1 MSGVGNSR
9 SRPVAVV
16 RTAAELDRHTA
27 PWREARERLALV
39 PTMGALHDGHLSL
52 IDLARGAADR
62 VIVSIFV
69 NPAQFGAGEDFDR
82 YPRGEARDLDRL
94 AARGADLAYVPSVD
108 EIYPEGARETIMVPA
123 MARALCDA
131 HRPGHF
137 EGVAAVVARLL
148 RQCAPDIAVFGQK
161 DYQQLI
167 VIRQMVG
174 DLGLPVEVIGAPI
187 VRDPD
192 GLALSSRNAYLSP
205 GERRVAATLNRVLR
219 RVADDA
225 AGGAD
230 IATVTSEGMRALV
243 DAGFDAIDYLE
254 VRDPRT
260 LLPVSGPTIPA
271 RVLAAVRIGKVRLID
286 NVAVSPPLP

>member
-1 MSGVGNSR
+1 MSEVGNSH
-9 SRPVAVV
+9 PVAVV
-16 RTAAELDRHTA
+16 RTAVELGRHVA
-27 PWREARERLALV
+27 PWREAGERLALV

-52 IDLARGAADR
+52 IDLARSAADR

-82 YPRGEARDLDRL
+82 YPRAEGRDLASL
-94 AARGADLAYVPSVD
+94 AARGADLAYLPSVE
-108 EIYPEGARETIMVPA
+108 EIYPGGARETITVPA

-137 EGVAAVVARLL
+137 AGVAAVVARLL
-148 RQCAPDIAVFGQK
+148 RQCAPDVAVFGQK

-167 VIRQMVG
+167 VIRQLVA
-174 DLGLPVEVIGAPI
+174 DLGLPVEVLGAPI
-187 VRDPD
+187 VRDGD

-205 GERRVAATLNRVLR
+205 GERRVAITLNRVLH

-225 AGGAD
+225 ARGAD
-230 IATVTSEGMRALV
+230 IATATSDGKRALA
-243 DAGFDAIDYLE
+243 DAGFDAIDYLD

-260 LLPVSGPTIPA
+260 LLPVSGTTIPA

>member
-1 MSGVGNSR
+1 MSGVGDSR

-16 RTAAELDRHTA
+16 RTAAELGRHTA
-27 PWREARERLALV
+27 PWREAGERLALV

-52 IDLARGAADR
+52 IDLARSAADR

-82 YPRGEARDLDRL
+82 YPRGEARDLARL
-94 AARGADLAYVPSVD
+94 AARGADLAYLPPVE
-108 EIYPEGARETIMVPA
+108 EIYPGGARETITVPA

-137 EGVAAVVARLL
+137 AGVAAVVARLL

-167 VIRQMVG
+167 VIRQMVA

-192 GLALSSRNAYLSP
+192 GLALSSRNAYLSTA
-205 GERRVAATLNRVLR
+205 ERRVAVTLNRVLR

-230 IATVTSEGMRALV
+230 IATATGDGMRALV

-260 LLPVSGPTIPA
+260 LLPVSGNTIPA

-286 NVAVSPPLP
+286 NVAVSPPLS

>member
-1 MSGVGNSR
+1 MSGVGNSH
-9 SRPVAVV
+9 PVAVV
-16 RTAAELDRHTA
+16 RTAAELGARMA
-27 PWREARERLALV
+27 PWREAGERLALV

-82 YPRGEARDLDRL
+82 YPREEGRDLASL
-94 AARGADLAYVPSVD
+94 AARGADLAYIPSVE
-108 EIYPEGARETIMVPA
+108 EIYPGGAGETITVPA

-148 RQCAPDIAVFGQK
+148 RQCAPDVAVFGQK

-167 VIRQMVG
+167 VVRQLVA
-174 DLGLPVEVIGAPI
+174 DLGLDVEVLGAPI
-187 VRDPD
+187 VRDTD

-205 GERRVAATLNRVLR
+205 AERRVAATLNRVLR

-225 AGGAD
+225 AGGGD
-230 IATVTSEGMRALV
+230 IATATSEGMRALV

-260 LLPVSGPTIPA
+260 LLPVSGTTIPA
-271 RVLAAVRIGKVRLID
+271 RVLAAVTIGAVRLID